1 MEEIWRDIPNCNG
14 YQASSFGRVKNSHK
28 GNILGKENGKRTN
41 LRICGKSIQKAWF
54 VAMAFQDICGE
65 WFPGAFVDHIDT
77 DKTNN
82 RPENLRWV
90 KGQKGNMENTKTR
103 DNIRRSKI
111 GNKNALKHK
120 LSQEAKNIIAEKK
133 GKKVGQYSLDGIL
146 ISTYPSTKEAW
157 RQTGIN
163 QSNINQC
170 CLNRPHYH
178 TAGGFIWQFIS

>member
-1 MEEIWRDIPNCNG
+1 MEEWRDIPGFEG
-14 YQASSFGRVKNSHK
+14 YQASTLGRVKNSLK
-28 GNILGKENGKRTN
+28 DNILGKENGNRVN

-77 DKTNN
+77 NPTNDK
-82 RPENLRWV
+82 PENLRWV
-90 KGQKGNMENTKTR
+90 LGQKGNMSNNQTKVKM
-103 DNIRRSKI
+103 SLSAK
-111 GNKNALKHK
+111 GNKNHLGHHHTKETKDILK
-120 LSQEAKNIIAEKK
+120 EKK
-133 GKKVGQYSLDGIL
+133 GKKVEQYTKEGELVASYL
-146 ISTYPSTKEAW
+146 STKDAE

-178 TAGGFIWQFIS
+178 TAGGYVWKFIS